1 MQSGAKLAEKK
12 KELISFLVESGFLH
26 TPAVIR
32 AFEAVP
38 REKFVP
44 SDLRSHAYDNEPL
57 PIGHG
62 QTISQPLTV
71 AVMTEHLHLRPGMRV
86 LEVGTGSGYQAAI
99 LAKIVG
105 KSGKVITTERIP
117 ELAKQARENLSS
129 ANIGNVAVV
138 ECDGTNGYA
147 EAAPYDRIIVTA
159 AAPFVPEP
167 LVAQLKPGGKMVI
180 PVEDELWEVRKD
192 KSGKVSREVL
202 GLYAFVPLVGEHGYP
217 PERIIG
223 G

>member
-1 MQSGAKLAEKK
+1 MPSSLAEKK
-12 KELISFLVESGFLH
+12 KELISYLIDAGFLR

-38 REKFVP
+38 RERFVP
-44 SDLRSHAYDNEPL
+44 ADLRAHAYANEPL

-71 AVMTEHLHLRPGMRV
+71 AVMTEHLHVREGQTI
-86 LEVGTGSGYQAAI
+86 LEVGAGSGYQAAI

-105 KSGKVITTERIP
+105 DKGRVISTERIP
-117 ELAKQARENLSS
+117 ELAKMARKNLS
-129 ANIGNVAVV
+129 AAGIKNVEVV

-147 EAAPYDRIIVTA
+147 PAAPYDRIIVTA

-167 LVAQLKPGGKMVI
+167 LITQLKQGGRMII
-180 PVEDELWEVRKD
+180 PVEDELWEVRKS
-192 KSGKVSREVL
+192 KRGEVSREVL
-202 GLYAFVPLVGEHGYP
+202 GLYAFVPLVGEYGYP
-217 PERIIG
+217 PERIVG